1 MLAGVKRTKGHYNR
15 LCFIIGRNV
24 YSLYWSRSHLKFVS
38 QGAQNIWCFFCT
50 RQKTSLLFCPKLN
63 FLNITSHTYVFLW
76 CKVVHNMKKYFWL
89 FFLHVAN
96 DWKMRLEEKL
106 DLHFLK
112 VKYHFEDFKRR
123 SWGFRLHENHFTIRK
138 VEEPEPEVRLPF
150 LFSWIEFKL
159 VKFSN
164 VITERRQIMPFLMD
178 LETFLFSQNQFKNT
192 RVEIKTKTSGN
203 K

>member
-1 MLAGVKRTKGHYNR
+1 MFYNR
-15 LCFIIGRNV
+15 QKCLFSLLKQITFEIRITGCSKHLMLFFARGRKLLSYSAPNWTFSIWHHMHVCFYDAKLFIIWRN
-24 YSLYWSRSHLKFVS
+24 
-38 QGAQNIWCFFCT
+38 
-50 RQKTSLLFCPKLN
+50 
-63 FLNITSHTYVFLW
+63 
-76 CKVVHNMKKYFWL
+76 WL
-89 FFLHVAN
+89 FLHVAN

-192 RVEIKTKTSGN
+192 RARQKYGFSWYQVEISKR
-203 K
+203 